1 MSGGASATFA
11 PPVPSGA
18 RFGTLPVFLTSLSTI
33 LGAILFLRFG
43 YAVGNVG
50 LLGALVVILIGHLVT
65 IPTAMAIA
73 EISTNQRVAGG
84 GEYYILSRSFGIIT
98 GAAIGI
104 ALYLA
109 RAVSVAFYV
118 IAFAEA
124 FDPVFTWLE
133 DTVGLPPGALD
144 KRLVSIPAVSLLT
157 ALILKKGAQSGM
169 RALYVVVSV
178 LFLSLALF
186 FLGSTDYARP
196 PGLHVLTDASPA
208 GDPLF
213 LVFAICF
220 PAFTGISAGVGL
232 SGDLRDPGRS
242 IPLGTLAATLAGMII
257 YVLVAVKLAVSASPA
272 DLASDQLVM
281 SRIALWGPIIPIGL
295 ACATLSSAIGSYLA
309 APRTLQAIA
318 QDGVF
323 PSPSVN
329 RLFSRTDARTLEPV
343 AATLLTAAIAF
354 AFVLVGDVDFVA
366 QIISMFFII
375 TYGSICAVSAL
386 QHFAADPAYRP
397 VFRSRWYVSAFGAF
411 MSLWVMFQI
420 SQGYAVL
427 ALFLMAVLYVTISR
441 LNENMRGV
449 SNIVQGAIFQLSRR
463 LQVFLQKAR
472 KQEDDSWRPAVVCL
486 SQSSFERLGAFE
498 LLSWLSH
505 RYGFGTYVHF
515 LPGYVSRATKRQ
527 SEEDM
532 RRLVE
537 MAHVSGSNVYLDTMI
552 SPSYTTAIAQLLQL
566 PGISGKENNMVL
578 FEFSKEDDSDLES
591 IVDNYQLVA
600 SLDFD
605 VVLLGTSRRGFGYRR
620 QLHVW
625 LTPAD
630 YENASLMI
638 LLAYVLLGHPD
649 WKGGVIKVFSILHAE
664 KLEEERERLYRLI
677 RSGRLPISASNVE
690 LIPQE
695 EGKDRR
701 AIVTSSSRD
710 ADLVI
715 LGFRGEAV
723 RRGGPEVFKGY
734 DGVGNVL
741 FVNTKKEI
749 EIVKEQE
756 DQAVEEASDTL
767 APAPAPTAVPTTA
780 STDAASSHSTGPPED
795 ATVPK
800 PETPRG

>member
-1 MSGGASATFA
+1 VGA
-11 PPVPSGA
+11 PSTLGTTSPGGA

-50 LLGALVVILIGHLVT
+50 LLGALLVILIGHLVT
-65 IPTAMAIA
+65 VPTAMAIA
-73 EISTNQRVAGG
+73 EIATNQRVAGG

-98 GAAIGI
+98 GASIGI
-104 ALYLA
+104 ALFLA

-124 FDPVFTWLE
+124 FGPALGGLE
-133 DTVGLPPGALD
+133 GALGLPPGTLD
-144 KRLVSIPAVSLLT
+144 KRLVSVPAITGLT
-157 ALILKKGAQSGM
+157 ALILKSGAKVGM
-169 RALYVVVSV
+169 KALYGVVSV
-178 LFLSLALF
+178 LFLSLVFF
-186 FLGSTDYARP
+186 FLGSTGYARP
-196 PGLHVLTDASPA
+196 AGLQVLTDAVPG
-208 GDPLF
+208 GDSLF

-242 IPLGTLAATLAGMII
+242 IPVGTLAATFAGMAI

-272 DLASDQLVM
+272 DLAGDQLVM
-281 SRIALWGPIIPIGL
+281 SRIALWGPVIPIGL

-318 QDGVF
+318 QDGIF
-323 PSPSVN
+323 PSAAAN
-329 RLFSRTDARTLEPV
+329 RLFSRIDPRTLEPV
-343 AATLLTAAIAF
+343 PATLLTAGIAL

-375 TYGSICAVSAL
+375 TYGSICGVSAL

-427 ALFLMAVLYVTISR
+427 ALFVMLLLYVTISH
-441 LNENMRGV
+441 LNEDMRGL
-449 SNIVQGAIFQLSRR
+449 SNIVQGAIFQLSRQ
-463 LQVFLQKAR
+463 LQVFLQKSR

-486 SQSSFERLGAFE
+486 SRASFERLGAFE
-498 LLSWLSH
+498 LLSWISY
-505 RYGFGTYVHF
+505 RYGFGTYVHY

-527 SEEDM
+527 SGEDM

-537 MAHVSGSNVYLDTMI
+537 MAHASGSNVYLDTMI

-578 FEFSKEDDSDLES
+578 FEFSKEDPGDLDH
-591 IVDNYQLVA
+591 IVDNYQLVS

-605 VVLLGTSRRGFGYRR
+605 VGLLGTSRRGFGYRR

-625 LTPAD
+625 LTPGD

-649 WKGGVIKVFSILHAE
+649 WKGGVIKVFSILQSE
-664 KLEEERERLYRLI
+664 RLDEERERLYRLI

-695 EGKDRR
+695 AGKDRR
-701 AIVTSSSRD
+701 AIVNARSRD

-715 LGFRGEAV
+715 VGFRGEAV

-734 DGVGNVL
+734 EGVGNVL
-741 FVNTKKEI
+741 FLNTKKEI
-749 EIVKEQE
+749 EIVKEGDETVE
-756 DQAVEEASDTL
+756 DVPEG
-767 APAPAPTAVPTTA
+767 AP
-780 STDAASSHSTGPPED
+780 PPQ
-795 ATVPK
+795 
-800 PETPRG
+800 